1 MTHLQKQICQLYK
14 DHAETPYINPER
26 KLKEW
31 LDDLA
36 IGKAYF
42 VPKRQMERFP
52 NGLLPE
58 DLILLWRISLGAFT
72 TDSWFPKYFEYD
84 YGIDATKSLNI
95 LIERGF
101 ARKMSASESLTY
113 QTVSQLKHLL
123 KQRGIKGYSKLKK
136 DELIQLVKEQIDK
149 ESLENSISLRGY
161 ILTPKGEQALK
172 DYPEPVERHPKK
184 SL

>member
-1 MTHLQKQICQLYK
+1 
-14 DHAETPYINPER
+14 
-26 KLKEW
+26 
-31 LDDLA
+31 
-36 IGKAYF
+36 
-42 VPKRQMERFP
+42 MERFP